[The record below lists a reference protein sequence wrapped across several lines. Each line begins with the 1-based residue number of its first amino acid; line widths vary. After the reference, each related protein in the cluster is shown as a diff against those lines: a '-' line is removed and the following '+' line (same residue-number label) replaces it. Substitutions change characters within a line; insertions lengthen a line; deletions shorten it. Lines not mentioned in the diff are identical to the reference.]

1 MPVDLKASVNLPRTS
16 FPMKANLPQN
26 EPKTLARWEE
36 MRLYDRIRQARKGV
50 PQYVLHDG
58 PPYANGPIHLGH
70 ALNKCLKDFVVKSKN
85 MAGFDAPYIP
95 GWDCHGLPIEIKVDQ
110 QLGGKKL
117 QMKPLD
123 VRLECRK
130 YAQKYLDLQREQFKR
145 IGVVGRFEKPYST
158 MSPEY
163 ESVVLATFYSFFEK
177 GFVYRGLRPVYW
189 CMHDRT
195 ALAEAEV
202 EYETH
207 TSPTVWVRY
216 RLQSDPRDIDPLLG
230 EARVHSDKPVFT
242 IIWTTTPWTLPAS
255 LAVAFHPHEEYVALE
270 ANDAIYIVA
279 EKLAKDVATK
289 CGFANAPAIARF
301 PGHVMEHT
309 WFYHPFLPWERR
321 KILGVV
327 ADYVTM
333 DTGTGV
339 VHTAP
344 SHGAEDF
351 ATGVRYKLD
360 PTCDVDAAGRLHNG
374 LPEYDG
380 LQVFKANPLI
390 VELLKSKGA
399 LLHEETVEH
408 SYPHCWRCHNP
419 VIFRA
424 TEQWFI
430 SMETPLGK
438 HSFRSRA
445 LEEIKHVKWD
455 PAWGEERISNM
466 VETRPDWCISRQR
479 VWGVPIAVFVCDTC
493 KKPLNDP
500 AVNHR
505 VVNLFATKGAD
516 AWYSPEAEAL
526 ADGAECPC
534 GGTSFHKEADI
545 LDVWFES
552 GCSYL
557 AEVGKEPNDPW
568 PSDLYLE
575 GGDQYRGWFMS
586 SLLCALGVKGSAPF
600 KSVATPGW
608 TLDEKGRAMSKSHGN
623 DVDPAEIANRLG
635 GEIVRLWVGS
645 VDFRE
650 DVVGS
655 ENLMQRT
662 AENYRTIRNNLF
674 KNCLGNLYDFT
685 SSNAVPFEQMPE
697 IDQYILRLTASLA
710 ADVTR
715 WYEEFAFHKI
725 YQRVNHYC
733 TVDLSAFY
741 ADIVK
746 DRLYIQA
753 PNSAGRRSAQTALW
767 RLCEAMVRLL
777 APIMSF
783 TCDEV
788 WQYLTPIQAR
798 EESVHLAKF
807 PSAGGILGSVSASPE
822 DAQQLQEWATLRS
835 VRDQVLKALES
846 ARNQKQIGKSLEAQ
860 VRLKA
865 SDSLHPLLDRHREE
879 LRYLFIVSQVSL
891 EKSASG
897 NGANPLSIEVSK
909 AAGEKCERCWN
920 YSVHVGEDQEYP
932 TICERCSA
940 VLQELPSD
948 GT

>member
-1 MPVDLKASVNLPRTS
+1 
-16 FPMKANLPQN
+16 
-26 EPKTLARWEE
+26 
-36 MRLYDRIRQARKGV
+36 
-50 PQYVLHDG
+50 
-58 PPYANGPIHLGH
+58 
-70 ALNKCLKDFVVKSKN
+70 
-85 MAGFDAPYIP
+85 
-95 GWDCHGLPIEIKVDQ
+95 
-110 QLGGKKL
+110 
-117 QMKPLD
+117 
-123 VRLECRK
+123 
-130 YAQKYLDLQREQFKR
+130 
-145 IGVVGRFEKPYST
+145 
-158 MSPEY
+158 
-163 ESVVLATFYSFFEK
+163 
-177 GFVYRGLRPVYW
+177 
-189 CMHDRT
+189 
-195 ALAEAEV
+195 
-202 EYETH
+202 
-207 TSPTVWVRY
+207 
-216 RLQSDPRDIDPLLG
+216 
-230 EARVHSDKPVFT
+230 
-242 IIWTTTPWTLPAS
+242 
-255 LAVAFHPHEEYVALE
+255 
-270 ANDAIYIVA
+270 
-279 EKLAKDVATK
+279 
-289 CGFANAPAIARF
+289 
-301 PGHVMEHT
+301 
-309 WFYHPFLPWERR
+309 
-321 KILGVV
+321 
-327 ADYVTM
+327 
-333 DTGTGV
+333 
-339 VHTAP
+339 
-344 SHGAEDF
+344 
-351 ATGVRYKLD
+351 
-360 PTCDVDAAGRLHNG
+360 
-374 LPEYDG
+374 
-380 LQVFKANPLI
+380 
-390 VELLKSKGA
+390 
-399 LLHEETVEH
+399 
-408 SYPHCWRCHNP
+408 
-419 VIFRA
+419 
-424 TEQWFI
+424 
-430 SMETPLGK
+430 
-438 HSFRSRA
+438 
-445 LEEIKHVKWD
+445 
-455 PAWGEERISNM
+455 
-466 VETRPDWCISRQR
+466 
-479 VWGVPIAVFVCDTC
+479 
-493 KKPLNDP
+493 
-500 AVNHR
+500 
-505 VVNLFATKGAD
+505 
-516 AWYSPEAEAL
+516 
-526 ADGAECPC
+526 
-534 GGTSFHKEADI
+534 
-545 LDVWFES
+545 
-552 GCSYL
+552 
-557 AEVGKEPNDPW
+557 
-568 PSDLYLE
+568 
-575 GGDQYRGWFMS
+575 
-586 SLLCALGVKGSAPF
+586 
-600 KSVATPGW
+600 
-608 TLDEKGRAMSKSHGN
+608 MSKSHGN